1 MRGNYFMCD
10 IISNTPQKPL
20 SSSQMND
27 IGKFV
32 SFSCLKFGAIKL
44 CELMMIWKIKDL
56 YNNFLFF
63 KSNQILIDVFLS
75 PAVNDIPWPT
85 KHF

>member
-1 MRGNYFMCD
+1 MYKGYSFRIKHPLHMRGNYFMCD

-44 CELMMIWKIKDL
+44 CELMMI
-56 YNNFLFF
+56 
-63 KSNQILIDVFLS
+63 
-75 PAVNDIPWPT
+75 
-85 KHF
+85 